1 MIRNL
6 LLIIIPYLVILY
18 IN

>member
-6 LLIIIPYLVILY
+6 LWPSDYF
-18 IN
+18 

>member
-6 LLIIIPYLVILY
+6 LDMYVEKQLH
-18 IN
+18 

>member
-6 LLIIIPYLVILY
+6 LRSPI
-18 IN
+18 